1 MELSGLKG
9 IGPKREETLHAMGI
23 YSLRDLLYM
32 QPVSYQD
39 RVTLFPCAVKQ
50 AGPVMVSG
58 TIADA
63 PRMNRFNGL
72 TRVSCTITDETGKM
86 PVTWYNQPWM
96 MQQISAGNDITV
108 YGNLTVKNGRRM
120 LMSPQIVN
128 EKGYIP
134 VYRTVRGF
142 PAASFRELIRKALEY
157 IDECCPE
164 TLPYSVRM
172 EYHLCE
178 LNFALRQV
186 HFPESYEHL
195 KTARRRLSFENFL
208 LYQAALHNL
217 AKDYENAYE
226 YVFDDSLL
234 QGYWNILPYKPTN
247 AQSRVLKD
255 IADDLRRK
263 RSMSRLVQGDVG
275 SGKTAVAF
283 GAIYLSACS
292 GYQSAMMAPTEI
304 LARQHYESACKL
316 LEKEGIVCRL
326 LTGSTASSERKKVLS
341 ELESG
346 KCQAVFGTHALIGD
360 KVHYHHLGL
369 VITDEQHRFGVKQR
383 TKLQTKGAD
392 SGLYPHV
399 LVMSATPIP
408 RTMALILYGD
418 LDISVIDELPPG
430 RKPVKTRLVP
440 FGKREALYQYLRDT
454 VKGGRQAYIVC
465 PMVQS
470 DDETEDNGLRNIRN
484 TFDELKNG
492 ILRDVSMGITWGD
505 QPAAEKEDV
514 LRRFSD
520 GSVSVLVSTTVI
532 EVGINVPNATIM
544 VIENAERFGL
554 SQLHQL
560 RGRVGRGNDESWC
573 FMIAEKNDKLDVMC
587 RTNDGF
593 EIASKDLELRG
604 PGDMLG
610 VRQSG
615 DPLIMLG
622 GSFDARLLE
631 QAVQCMKTVSGS
643 PERQEDLIMIR
654 KSAYERFENMIGKI
668 ALN

>member
-9 IGPKREETLHAMGI
+9 IGPKREEILHAMGI

-32 QPVSYQD
+32 QPASYQD
-39 RVTLFPCAVKQ
+39 RVTLFPCSVKQ
-50 AGPVMVSG
+50 PGPVMVCG
-58 TIADA
+58 IIAEA
-63 PRMNRFNGL
+63 PKLNRFNGL
-72 TRVSCTITDETGKM
+72 TRVSCTISDSSGKM

-96 MQQISAGNDITV
+96 MQQISAGDEITV
-108 YGNLTVKNGRRM
+108 YGVLNVKNGRRT
-120 LMSPQIVN
+120 LMSPQIVR
-128 EKGYIP
+128 EKGYVP
-134 VYRTVRGF
+134 VYRPIRGL
-142 PAASFRELIRKALEY
+142 PAASFRELIRKALEH

-164 TLPYSVRM
+164 TLPYNVRM
-172 EYHLCE
+172 EHHLCE

-195 KTARRRLSFENFL
+195 KTARRRLSFENLL
-208 LYQAALHNL
+208 LYQAALHSI
-217 AKDYENAYE
+217 AKDCGDANRYI
-226 YVFDDSLL
+226 FDDSLI
-234 QGYWNILPYKPTN
+234 QRYWRILPYKPTN
-247 AQSRVLKD
+247 AQSHVLKE
-255 IADDLRRK
+255 IAGDLRRN
-263 RSMSRLVQGDVG
+263 RPMARLVQGDVG

-283 GAIYLSACS
+283 GAVYLSAYS

-304 LARQHYESACKL
+304 LARQHFESAGKI
-316 LEKEGIVCRL
+316 LEKEGIACRL
-326 LTGSTASSERKKVLS
+326 LTGSTPASERKAILS

-346 KCQAVFGTHALIGD
+346 KCMAVFGTHALIGD
-360 KVHYHHLGL
+360 KVNYHNLGL

-383 TKLQTKGAD
+383 TKLQAKGAD

-440 FGKREALYQYLRDT
+440 LERRDALYQYVRDT
-454 VKGGRQAYIVC
+454 VACGKQAYIVC
-465 PMVQS
+465 PMVQA
-470 DDETEDNGLRNIRN
+470 DEETEEN
-484 TFDELKNG
+484 ELKNVRDTFRELQNG
-492 ILRDVSMGITWGD
+492 ILHDVSMGITWGD
-505 QPAAEKEDV
+505 QPPAEKEDI
-514 LRRFSD
+514 LRKFAE

-532 EVGINVPNATIM
+532 EVGINVPNATVM

-560 RGRVGRGNDESWC
+560 RGRVGRGSEESWC
-573 FMIAEKNDKLDVMC
+573 FMIAERNEKLDVMC

-593 EIASKDLELRG
+593 QIANKDLELRG

-615 DPLIMLG
+615 DPLVMLG
-622 GSFDARLLE
+622 GSFDSRVLE
-631 QAVQCMKTVSGS
+631 EAVQCMKALSND
-643 PERQEDLIMIR
+643 PERREDLAQIR
-654 KSAYERFENMIGKI
+654 KSAYERFGSIIDKI